1 MFLLISLNEKNTAG
15 SEVLRQAASDV
26 SPGRG
31 GGGGGVR
38 HSLAQQIIRERQN
51 GKK

>member
-1 MFLLISLNEKNTAG
+1 MFLLISLNEKSTAG

-31 GGGGGVR
+31 GG
-38 HSLAQQIIRERQN
+38 ER
-51 GKK
+51 GEALSCTTDHKGEAEW

>member
-1 MFLLISLNEKNTAG
+1 MFLLISLNEMNTAG
-15 SEVLRQAASDV
+15 SEVLRQTASDV

-31 GGGGGVR
+31 GEGVR

>member
-31 GGGGGVR
+31 GGRGEALSCTTDHKGE
-38 HSLAQQIIRERQN
+38 AEW
-51 GKK
+51 

>member
-15 SEVLRQAASDV
+15 SEVLRQTTSDV
-26 SPGRG
+26 SLGR
-31 GGGGGVR
+31 GGGGVR